1 MRWHKNSTYC
11 ISIAH
16 ELHNRGEINNVSRL
30 AINWHLLGDSGDY
43 LALASNNRETLWIA
57 KAQKVH

>member
-1 MRWHKNSTYC
+1 MNCT
-11 ISIAH
+11 IG
-16 ELHNRGEINNVSRL
+16 GEINNVSRL

-43 LALASNNRETLWIA
+43 LALASNNKETLWIA